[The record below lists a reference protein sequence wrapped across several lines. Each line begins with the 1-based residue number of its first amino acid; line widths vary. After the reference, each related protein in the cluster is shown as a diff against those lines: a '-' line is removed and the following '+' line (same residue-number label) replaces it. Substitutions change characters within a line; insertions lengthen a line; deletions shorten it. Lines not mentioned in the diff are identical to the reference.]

1 MKKILLVS
9 FFAALVFGA
18 WAQERT
24 VSGKVTS
31 SEDGSAIP
39 GVNVLL
45 KGTAAGSVTDATGDY
60 SLSVPESGG
69 TLVFSFIGFVTQE
82 IEIGSR
88 SRVDLSMAPDVT
100 QLTEVVVT
108 ALGIERE
115 EKSLGYSVQEVS
127 GEELSAVK
135 SDNFINSLSGRVA
148 GVQIKNNTNF
158 GGSSNVLIRGASSLT
173 KNNQPLYVI
182 DGVPISNRNNNN
194 TGQLSGRNGYDYGN
208 ASSDI
213 NAFDIASISVL
224 KGAAATA
231 LYGSKAAN
239 GVILITTK
247 KGKSS
252 AGKGIGVSLSSN
264 VTFNKVDE
272 ETFPEYQTEYG
283 AGYGPYYSGGLHPY
297 LNESD
302 VTGDDVDDLW
312 TPTTEDASR
321 GERFDPN
328 LSVYQYNA

>member
-60 SLSVPESGG
+60 CLSVPESGG

-115 EKSLGYSVQEVS
+115 EKSVG
-127 GEELSAVK
+127 
-135 SDNFINSLSGRVA
+135 
-148 GVQIKNNTNF
+148 
-158 GGSSNVLIRGASSLT
+158 
-173 KNNQPLYVI
+173 
-182 DGVPISNRNNNN
+182 
-194 TGQLSGRNGYDYGN
+194 
-208 ASSDI
+208 
-213 NAFDIASISVL
+213 
-224 KGAAATA
+224 
-231 LYGSKAAN
+231 
-239 GVILITTK
+239 
-247 KGKSS
+247 
-252 AGKGIGVSLSSN
+252 
-264 VTFNKVDE
+264 
-272 ETFPEYQTEYG
+272 
-283 AGYGPYYSGGLHPY
+283 
-297 LNESD
+297 
-302 VTGDDVDDLW
+302 
-312 TPTTEDASR
+312 
-321 GERFDPN
+321 
-328 LSVYQYNA
+328 